1 MIEPMLTQAAAA
13 GRRTAP
19 AEFAD
24 SFDLAIVGAGPVGL
38 ALASALVGAGVALRI
53 ALIDRRAAGT
63 GLDDPRALALA
74 EGSRRILAALGAWE
88 AASATPIRDIHVSQR
103 GGFGRTL
110 IEGSDAA
117 SSRAAGEPA
126 ALGHVLRYGALLA
139 ALERALA
146 QSPAG
151 AARVTRFSET
161 TVAALAEAR
170 DGITLT
176 LAASSGEPKRIA
188 ARLVVHAEG
197 SAADAAAWLTRD
209 YGQSAIVAEV
219 TPARAH
225 RGRAWERFTADGP
238 LALLPLG
245 SDYSLVYTA
254 RSERLPEL
262 LALDDAAFL
271 ALLRADFGTRLDFA
285 AIGPRS
291 AWPLALR
298 ARKAL
303 SVPRQVWIGAAA
315 QTLHPVTGQ
324 GFNLGLRDAL
334 TLATV
339 IGDAVRSVTQ
349 QRIDVGAGALLA
361 DYRRQRRGDRL
372 GTIAFTDG
380 LIRVFGSTL
389 PGMSA
394 LRGIGLLALDV
405 LPALRAPLARRLAHG
420 TVAAPT
426 WRGD

>member
-1 MIEPMLTQAAAA
+1 MTEPMPAKAAAPA
-13 GRRTAP
+13 GVSP
-19 AEFAD
+19 SVAD

-38 ALASALVGAGVALRI
+38 ALTNALVGAGVALRI
-53 ALIDRRAAGT
+53 ALIDRRAAGA
-63 GLDDPRALALA
+63 GRDDPRALALA

-103 GGFGRTL
+103 AGFGRTL
-110 IEGSDAA
+110 IEGSDVAA
-117 SSRAAGEPA
+117 EGQA

-139 ALERALA
+139 ALEQALVQA
-146 QSPAG
+146 QSLTG
-151 AARVTRFSET
+151 AARVTRFAET
-161 TVAALAEAR
+161 TVAALAEER
-170 DGITLT
+170 DQITLT
-176 LAASSGEPKRIA
+176 LATGGEPKRIA

-197 SAADAAAWLTRD
+197 SAADATAWLTRD
-209 YGQSAIVAEV
+209 YRQSAIVAEV
-219 TPARAH
+219 TPAHAH
-225 RGRAWERFTADGP
+225 QGRAWERFTADGP

-245 SDYSLVYTA
+245 SDYSLVYTTSNA
-254 RSERLPEL
+254 RLPEL
-262 LALDDAAFL
+262 LELDDAAFL

-303 SVPRQVWIGAAA
+303 SVPRQVWIGASA

-339 IGDAVRSVTQ
+339 IGETVRSAAHGRV
-349 QRIDVGAGALLA
+349 DVGSEPILA

>member
-1 MIEPMLTQAAAA
+1 MTEPMPAQAAAPA
-13 GRRTAP
+13 GVSP
-19 AEFAD
+19 SVAD

-38 ALASALVGAGVALRI
+38 ALTNALVGAGVALRI
-53 ALIDRRAAGT
+53 ALIDRRAAGA
-63 GLDDPRALALA
+63 GRDDPRALALA

-110 IEGSDAA
+110 IEGSDVAA
-117 SSRAAGEPA
+117 EGQA

-139 ALERALA
+139 ALEQALVQA
-146 QSPAG
+146 QSLTG
-151 AARVTRFSET
+151 AARVTRFAET
-161 TVAALAEAR
+161 TVAALAEER
-170 DGITLT
+170 DQITLT
-176 LAASSGEPKRIA
+176 LATGGEPKRIA

-197 SAADAAAWLTRD
+197 SAADATAWLTRD
-209 YGQSAIVAEV
+209 YRQSAIVAEV

-225 RGRAWERFTADGP
+225 QGRAWERFTADGP

-245 SDYSLVYTA
+245 SDYSLVYTT
-254 RSERLPEL
+254 SNGRLPEL
-262 LALDDAAFL
+262 LELDDAAFL

-298 ARKAL
+298 ARKTL
-303 SVPRQVWIGAAA
+303 SVPRQVWIGASA

-339 IGDAVRSVTQ
+339 IGNAVRSVTQ